1 MPAVKV
7 SIIGKNVKRV
17 LTFCH
22 FAFQT
27 APESAVSVHPSGRSE
42 FLKRKEIMCLSV
54 SRIAKSLHF
63 SQRGKAAVF
72 CESLQPGVRGLR
84 APCFRSVPHLLPA
97 CCHRGPYGLLF
108 RFRHMERK
116 SETHTHCISMPE
128 NVHKRALGCMFMR
141 WGRTVHV
148 PFAGFEKRLC
158 QAGGAY
164 CDFLSAKE
172 AFCLLFSSAYRRAKV
187 ASSHALSAM
196 RACSSLSR
204 RAFCPCGNHSLR

>member
-7 SIIGKNVKRV
+7 SIIGKNVKQA

-27 APESAVSVHPSGRSE
+27 APESAVSVVRPGRSE
-42 FLKRKEIMCLSV
+42 FLKRKGFMCLSV
-54 SRIAKSLHF
+54 RRITKSLHF
-63 SQRGKAAVF
+63 SQRGKAAGLG
-72 CESLQPGVRGLR
+72 ESLRPDVRNLR
-84 APCFRSVPHLLPA
+84 APCFRSVPRLLPA

-108 RFRHMERK
+108 RLRHMERK

-141 WGRTVHV
+141 RGRTVRV

-158 QAGGAY
+158 QAVGAY
-164 CDFLSAKE
+164 CDFLSARE
-172 AFCLLFSSAYRRAKV
+172 AFCLLFSSAYRRMKV
-187 ASSHALSAM
+187 ASSHDLSVM